1 MESSALLNRLECI
14 VEKHIDAYSVWFIS
28 LTHFHQCE
36 RKETF
41 IQQIQCL
48 DIDTQAEIALCI
60 QEVSEFWT

>member
-1 MESSALLNRLECI
+1 MYAQPI
-14 VEKHIDAYSVWFIS
+14 HFPFIYYQ
-28 LTHFHQCE
+28 FIYCHQCE

-60 QEVSEFWT
+60 QEVSARIIYS